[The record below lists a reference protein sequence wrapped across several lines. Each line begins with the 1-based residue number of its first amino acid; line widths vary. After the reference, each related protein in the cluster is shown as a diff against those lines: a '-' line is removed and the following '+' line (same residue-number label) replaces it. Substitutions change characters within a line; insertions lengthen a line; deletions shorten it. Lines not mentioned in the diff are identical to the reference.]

1 MFMITKYIFVVLI
14 ESILFILLIACNSSN
29 STNIDATVE
38 ARVQKSLNE
47 LSKVDSTNSVSTQ
60 NKNINIDATVEA
72 KVEKLL
78 AQIPTPTPIIITRN
92 AKPAKKE
99 VIIENIE
106 VPVQIIKEIEVPVEV
121 IKEVEVFVEVIK
133 EVEVLVEV
141 IKEVEVLVEVIKEII
156 VTATPGPTPVPVPTP
171 TTIIDHGGG
180 RILPDEIYI
189 SSIDYPGDIDE
200 WVFDS
205 TIRDNVTISMDL
217 ISSDNGLN
225 PYLELITPNGKL
237 EASDDDSA
245 GGVNAIINSAI
256 LTENGR
262 YTIRAQGYSESTT
275 GTYKILL
282 NIVMVD

>member
-1 MFMITKYIFVVLI
+1 MVTKYLFIVLTG
-14 ESILFILLIACNSSN
+14 SILFIFIACNSSN

-38 ARVQKSLNE
+38 ARVQKYLNE
-47 LSKVDSTNSVSTQ
+47 LSKVDSTNFASKQ

-72 KVEKLL
+72 KVAKLL

-92 AKPAKKE
+92 AKPTKKE
-99 VIIENIE
+99 IIIERVE
-106 VPVQIIKEIEVPVEV
+106 VPVEVIKEVKVPVEVIKEVEVPVEV
-121 IKEVEVFVEVIK
+121 IKEVEVIVEVIK
-133 EVEVLVEV
+133 EVEV
-141 IKEVEVLVEVIKEII
+141 IVEVIKEII
-156 VTATPGPTPVPVPTP
+156 ITPTPVPTP
-171 TTIIDHGGG
+171 TAIPVPTPAPIIDHGGG
-180 RILPDEIYI
+180 RILTNEIYI
-189 SSIDYPGDIDE
+189 STIDYPGDIDE

-225 PYLELITPNGKL
+225 PYLELITPSGKL